1 MAHNIYS
8 KTESR
13 DGKPIKKQ
21 IIIAEKSTAAETI
34 ANNLSDGPVKSE
46 TKGPVTVWFIKFL
59 GIDTVVIPLKGHI
72 KDVKYSEEFKQ
83 WSEETLEKMI
93 DAKLIYVDDAVDN
106 IEIIEKYAKDADR
119 VIIATDYD
127 TEGESI
133 GFEAIDVV
141 RRVNKDVK
149 IYRSVFSSLT
159 KEELTEAF
167 SNLKEPDKNLAD
179 SADARREVDLI
190 IGAVLTRFISL
201 AAHRL
206 GNSFLSIGRVQ
217 TPTLTLIADR
227 EVERRAF
234 KPKDY
239 WIFTAKLKV
248 RGSEFLASYKEEK
261 IFDEKTV
268 DKLRKL
274 KNIKEARVVSVEKKE
289 RSVSPPKPFNT
300 TDFLRSA
307 AAVGFSVPNAM
318 RIAQELYMKG
328 YISYPRTDSQVF
340 PPTLNLKEILKELG
354 KEREYEKFV
363 NEILSKPLHPTA
375 GKEAK
380 DHPPIHPVKVPPS
393 GKLLQQEKKIFDLIA
408 RRFLATLSEPSKE
421 ETMSVG
427 IQIGDEKF
435 VSRGSKILFPGWRNV
450 YIYSRFEENI
460 LPDIREGDKLDLIEL
475 SEEKGQTSPPPHYT
489 QGGILKVMEEL
500 HLGTKSTRPE
510 ILKKLMDRK
519 YISSSKTLTPSEMAL
534 AVIQNF
540 KPISP
545 ELTGPELTAELEDKM
560 ENITNGS
567 VTKKAVVDEAR
578 KDVREILLKL
588 ISKKD
593 EISKSMREAIS
604 KQYVFGKCPVCGS
617 DLKVVISKRTHK
629 RFVGCSNYP
638 KCTFSLPLPQSGRF
652 FISPQ
657 TCPKCGL
664 HMIEWKGENS
674 KRTYIFCVNPAC
686 KVVKKDKSAAA
697 SKEPEK

>member
-307 AAVGFSVPNAM
+307 AAIGFSVPNAM
-318 RIAQELYMKG
+318 RIA
-328 YISYPRTDSQVF
+328 
-340 PPTLNLKEILKELG
+340 
-354 KEREYEKFV
+354 
-363 NEILSKPLHPTA
+363 
-375 GKEAK
+375 
-380 DHPPIHPVKVPPS
+380 
-393 GKLLQQEKKIFDLIA
+393 
-408 RRFLATLSEPSKE
+408 
-421 ETMSVG
+421 
-427 IQIGDEKF
+427 
-435 VSRGSKILFPGWRNV
+435 
-450 YIYSRFEENI
+450 
-460 LPDIREGDKLDLIEL
+460 
-475 SEEKGQTSPPPHYT
+475 
-489 QGGILKVMEEL
+489 
-500 HLGTKSTRPE
+500 
-510 ILKKLMDRK
+510 
-519 YISSSKTLTPSEMAL
+519 
-534 AVIQNF
+534 
-540 KPISP
+540 
-545 ELTGPELTAELEDKM
+545 
-560 ENITNGS
+560 
-567 VTKKAVVDEAR
+567 
-578 KDVREILLKL
+578 
-588 ISKKD
+588 
-593 EISKSMREAIS
+593 
-604 KQYVFGKCPVCGS
+604 
-617 DLKVVISKRTHK
+617 
-629 RFVGCSNYP
+629 
-638 KCTFSLPLPQSGRF
+638 
-652 FISPQ
+652 
-657 TCPKCGL
+657 
-664 HMIEWKGENS
+664 
-674 KRTYIFCVNPAC
+674 
-686 KVVKKDKSAAA
+686 
-697 SKEPEK
+697 